1 MQKVVLDTNVI
12 ISALYTPSGKPAEV
26 LKLARKKKITNLIS
40 PYILNEVRRVLTRKL
55 SWPSKKT
62 EETVQ
67 WLQSFSL
74 IMQPPEQLIDI
85 ISACPPDNRILECAV
100 EGGADYIISGDRH
113 LKDLQEFQG
122 IKIVDPAT
130 FLATIKNQTK

>member
-1 MQKVVLDTNVI
+1 MLKVVFDTNII
-12 ISALYTPSGKPAEV
+12 ISAFNFGGKPAEV
-26 LKLARKKKITNLIS
+26 VKLGVDRKIKNIISEFILSEARNVLLSKFLWTQEEAEAAIS
-40 PYILNEVRRVLTRKL
+40 TIMKF
-55 SWPSKKT
+55 S
-62 EETVQ
+62 ETVN
-67 WLQSFSL
+67 
-74 IMQPPEQLIDI
+74 PPKESIDI

-130 FLATIKNQTK
+130 FLAAIKNQTK